1 MNLLNALT
9 FGPPLLILFY
19 IFKSDKFPEPWQCI
33 LWTFLAGCFICI
45 PAGYLNDSF
54 IPTNEY
60 SYIAG
65 LTEESLKFLAF
76 LLLVSTKIQ
85 FNERMDAIVYG
96 VAISIGFATYEN
108 YFYVYSLGFND
119 PLGVAIMRMLSA
131 IPLHAMCGVIMGYY
145 LGLYF
150 YTNKNN
156 MLLKALIIP
165 TFVHGL
171 YNYSLNFGGL
181 WFLLLFITFFQIKK
195 MHNEFKSYQLLKK
208 EEREI
213 RNK

>member
-108 YFYVYSLGFND
+108 YFYVYFKPVHVQNPEISCFISTRRALHVRFNC
-119 PLGVAIMRMLSA
+119 SE
-131 IPLHAMCGVIMGYY
+131 H
-145 LGLYF
+145 
-150 YTNKNN
+150 
-156 MLLKALIIP
+156 
-165 TFVHGL
+165 
-171 YNYSLNFGGL
+171 
-181 WFLLLFITFFQIKK
+181 
-195 MHNEFKSYQLLKK
+195 
-208 EEREI
+208 
-213 RNK
+213 